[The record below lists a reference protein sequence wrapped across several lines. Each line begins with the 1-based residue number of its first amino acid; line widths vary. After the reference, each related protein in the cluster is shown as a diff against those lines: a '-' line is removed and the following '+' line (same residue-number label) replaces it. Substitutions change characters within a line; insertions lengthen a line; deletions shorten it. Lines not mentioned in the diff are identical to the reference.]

1 MKEIVAQFIPI
12 LIPLLILTQFKPF
25 LSFSHTVFGKFIAVC
40 IIIFYTMIHKVLGLF
55 VCALII
61 FYYQTDYV
69 ERMMNYYQETQ
80 PLANISTEEY
90 RLSNFRSEHCIDSE
104 LTYKDMLVRN
114 DVADLVFPEIVYPGK
129 RCNVCDSNCQVRIS
143 DIKLTTENKLRETL
157 ASAK

>member
-1 MKEIVAQFIPI
+1 M
-12 LIPLLILTQFKPF
+12 
-25 LSFSHTVFGKFIAVC
+25 
-40 IIIFYTMIHKVLGLF
+40 
-55 VCALII
+55 CALII

-69 ERMMNYYQETQ
+69 ERMMNYYHEDPPVQ
-80 PLANISTEEY
+80 PLANTEEY
-90 RLSNFRSEHCIDSE
+90 RLSNFRSEHCIDNE

-143 DIKLTTENKLRETL
+143 DIKLTTENKLREAL